1 MMRLASSSI
10 RSVMDRRSAQ
20 RGQGK
25 LFSGVAL
32 LFISATLVNAGN
44 YIFNLFLG
52 RWLGPADFADL
63 SLIVTLFLVTSFL
76 TAGLQTPM
84 ARFSALYSADQNP
97 QAIAN
102 ARRWLTQLALWIGG
116 GLVIIFAAGAP
127 LWSSFFGTSSRLP
140 FVIFGLFVPFY
151 LVQGVD
157 RGLLQ
162 GRTHFGWLAVSYQS
176 EMASRLLLSLLL
188 VGFGWAVNGAVWGI
202 SLSFVATWLVARR
215 AGVDL
220 PTAQPL
226 APATRREVIQYCAPV
241 LVAQL
246 GQILINNSDILIVR
260 RFFMAEDAGR
270 YAALALTGRIVFFA
284 TWSIITAIFPIAAQR
299 YRRGEAH
306 RDLLLAALGV
316 VALGSLLIMGAM
328 LFVPNAI
335 VNLLFGPAYLSVA
348 PLLWLYALATMF
360 YALANV
366 VINYRL
372 AIGNTAGSYW
382 GIAAGVA
389 QVLLLWFVHAT
400 LSQVVWVQIVLMA
413 VLFVIT
419 LVWDSLCNRSE
430 KMKQVAC

>member
-10 RSVMDRRSAQ
+10 KAVIDRRSNSQ
-20 RGQGK
+20 GQGQ
-25 LFSGVAL
+25 LLSGAAL

-44 YIFNLFLG
+44 YLFNLLLG

-102 ARRWLTQLALWIGG
+102 ARRWMLRLALGIGV
-116 GLVIIFAAGAP
+116 GLVVIFAVGAV
-127 LWSSFFGTSSRLP
+127 LWSGFFGTNSTWP
-140 FVIFGLFVPFY
+140 FVLFGLFVPFY
-151 LVQGVD
+151 LLQGVD
-157 RGLLQ
+157 RGILQ
-162 GRTHFGWLAVSYQS
+162 GRTHFGWLALSYQS
-176 EMASRLLLSLLL
+176 EMASRLVISLLL
-188 VGFGWAVNGAVWGI
+188 VGLGWAVNGAVVGI
-202 SLSFVATWLVARR
+202 GLSFIATWLVAQR
-215 AGVDL
+215 AGNGL

-226 APATRREVIQYCAPV
+226 DSQTRREVLGYCAPV

-260 RFFMAEDAGR
+260 RFFVAEEAGY

-306 RDLLLAALGV
+306 RNLLFGALAV
-316 VALGSLLIMGAM
+316 VGFGSVVIIAAM
-328 LFVPNAI
+328 FWMPTTI
-335 VNLLFGPAYLSVA
+335 VNLLFGPAYLSIA

-366 VINYRL
+366 VVNYRL
-372 AIGNTAGSYW
+372 SIGNTVGSYW
-382 GIAAGVA
+382 SIAAGVA
-389 QVLLLWFVHAT
+389 QVLLLWFLHST
-400 LSQVVWVQIVLMA
+400 ISQVVWVQVGLMA
-413 VLFVIT
+413 LFFVIT
-419 LVWDSLCNRSE
+419 LIWDGFS
-430 KMKQVAC
+430 K